1 MSFDITY
8 PKISAP
14 TEKGQI
20 EQIRSYLYQLA
31 DQLKWA
37 LKSIED
43 GTQAVQITSNAKSS
57 KGTGVLS
64 EEEAQSTFKS
74 IKSLIISSADIVD
87 AYTEVISSRLAGEY
101 IAKSDFGT
109 YTENTEKT
117 TTETSKGVEDLY
129 KSVQKISTDIGNL
142 EFKLIEANA
151 RIRTGLLDY
160 DDNEVPIFGVEVGQT
175 NTIDGVEVF
184 NKYARFTSDRLSF
197 YDKNDTEVAYIS
209 DYKLYITNAHIT
221 GTLTL
226 GRFEIDTSDGLAIKW
241 V

>member
-43 GTQAVQITSNAKSS
+43 GTQAVQITSNAKSKKES
-57 KGTGVLS
+57 EVLS
-64 EEEAQSTFKS
+64 EEEAQATFKS

-160 DDNEVPIFGVEVGQT
+160 DDNEVPIYGVEVGQK

-184 NKYARFTSDRLSF
+184 NKFARFTSDRLSF
-197 YDKNDTEVAYIS
+197 FDKNDTEVAYIS
-209 DYKLYITNAHIT
+209 DYKLYITNAQIT

>member
-43 GTQAVQITSNAKSS
+43 GTQAVQITSNAKSKKES
-57 KGTGVLS
+57 EVLS
-64 EEEAQSTFKS
+64 EEEAQATFKS

-142 EFKLIEANA
+142 EFKLI
-151 RIRTGLLDY
+151 
-160 DDNEVPIFGVEVGQT
+160 
-175 NTIDGVEVF
+175 
-184 NKYARFTSDRLSF
+184 
-197 YDKNDTEVAYIS
+197 
-209 DYKLYITNAHIT
+209 
-221 GTLTL
+221 
-226 GRFEIDTSDGLAIKW
+226 
-241 V
+241 